1 MILPFQ
7 LLIEIISLIVI
18 NKRCLWSVIFN
29 ISMGSYYAIVTCR
42 NSENEIE
49 NAITSLLKQTT
60 KPKYVIVVNDG
71 STDGTANILEGLKSK
86 NEGLYV
92 ITNPDL
98 GYDIGRVVKNWNS
111 AINFARKLNLEKTD
125 YHMISTDDTNYEE
138 SYAEKIMDKMDAE
151 NNIAISSGNY
161 DRNSYATPHGAGR
174 FVRNSFFEEF
184 LGLYPEKMGYESVIL
199 QMSLYHGFKNLVN
212 NDARFSH
219 TRQLGAN
226 HHFYEFGAS
235 MRTLGYHPLF
245 VLGRFAQC
253 FLTGQP
259 IGRMGAVHMLYYYLS
274 YKPKQDG
281 YDSMYGSEIRKAIRM
296 RQKTL
301 IKEMFKLRNTDT

>member
-1 MILPFQ
+1 
-7 LLIEIISLIVI
+7 V
-18 NKRCLWSVIFN
+18 
-29 ISMGSYYAIVTCR
+29 GSYYAIVTCR

-49 NAITSLLKQTT
+49 NAIISLLQQTT
-60 KPKYVIVVNDG
+60 KPKYVIVVDDG

-86 NEGLYV
+86 NDGFYV

-111 AINFARKLNLEKTD
+111 AINLARKLNLEKTD
-125 YHMISTDDTNYEE
+125 YHMISTDDTHYEE
-138 SYAEKIMDKMDAE
+138 SYAEKIMNKMDAD
-151 NNIAISSGNY
+151 NKIAISSGNY
-161 DRNSYATPHGAGR
+161 DSNSYATPHGAGR
-174 FVRNSFFEEF
+174 FVRSSFFEEF

-199 QMSLYHGFKNLVN
+199 QMSLHHGFKNLVN

-259 IGRMGAVHMLYYYLS
+259 IGRMGAVHMMYYYLS

-281 YDSMYGSEIRKAIRM
+281 YDSMYDPEIRKAIRI
-296 RQKTL
+296 RQRRR
-301 IKEMFKLRNTDT
+301 IKQIFRLRNTTT

>member
-1 MILPFQ
+1 
-7 LLIEIISLIVI
+7 
-18 NKRCLWSVIFN
+18 
-29 ISMGSYYAIVTCR
+29 MGSYYAIVTCR
-42 NSENEIE
+42 NSENDIE
-49 NAITSLLKQTT
+49 NAIASLLRQTT
-60 KPKYVIVVNDG
+60 KPKYVIVVDDG
-71 STDGTANILEGLKSK
+71 STDGTSSILEGLISK
-86 NEGLYV
+86 HDTLHM

-111 AINFARKLNLEKTD
+111 AIHLARKLNLEKTD
-125 YHMISTDDTNYEE
+125 YHMISTDDTHYEE
-138 SYAEKIMDKMDAE
+138 SYAEKIMNKMDADDK
-151 NNIAISSGNY
+151 IAISSGNY
-161 DRNSYATPHGAGR
+161 DSNSYATPHGAGR

-212 NDARFSH
+212 NDARFTH
-219 TRQLGAN
+219 TRQLGTD

-259 IGRMGAVHMLYYYLS
+259 IGRMGAVQMLYYYLS

-281 YDSMYGSEIRKAIRM
+281 YDSMYNPEIRKAIRV
-296 RQKTL
+296 RQKTR
-301 IKEMFKLRNTDT
+301 IKQIFGLRNTNP

>member
-1 MILPFQ
+1 
-7 LLIEIISLIVI
+7 
-18 NKRCLWSVIFN
+18 
-29 ISMGSYYAIVTCR
+29 MGSYYAIVTCR

-49 NAITSLLKQTT
+49 NAIISLLKQTT
-60 KPKYVIVVNDG
+60 KPKYVIVVDDG

-86 NEGLYV
+86 NDGFYV

-111 AINFARKLNLEKTD
+111 AINLARKLNLEKTD
-125 YHMISTDDTNYEE
+125 YHMISTDDTHYEE
-138 SYAEKIMDKMDAE
+138 PYAEKIMNKMDAD
-151 NNIAISSGNY
+151 NKIAISSGNY
-161 DRNSYATPHGAGR
+161 DSNSYATPHGAGR
-174 FVRNSFFEEF
+174 FVRSSFFEEF

-199 QMSLYHGFKNLVN
+199 QMSLHHGFKNLVN
-212 NDARFSH
+212 NDARFTH

-259 IGRMGAVHMLYYYLS
+259 IGRMGAVQMMYYYLS

-281 YDSMYGSEIRKAIRM
+281 YDSMYDPEIRKAIRI
-296 RQKTL
+296 RQRRR
-301 IKEMFKLRNTDT
+301 IKQIFRLRNTTT

>member
-1 MILPFQ
+1 
-7 LLIEIISLIVI
+7 
-18 NKRCLWSVIFN
+18 
-29 ISMGSYYAIVTCR
+29 
-42 NSENEIE
+42 
-49 NAITSLLKQTT
+49 
-60 KPKYVIVVNDG
+60 
-71 STDGTANILEGLKSK
+71 
-86 NEGLYV
+86 
-92 ITNPDL
+92 L

-111 AINFARKLNLEKTD
+111 AISLARKLNLEKTD
-125 YHMISTDDTNYEE
+125 YHMISTDDTHYED
-138 SYAEKIMDKMDAE
+138 SYAEKIMNKMDADT
-151 NNIAISSGNY
+151 NIAISSGNY
-161 DRNSYATPHGAGR
+161 DTNSYATPHGAGR

-199 QMSLYHGFKNLVN
+199 QMSLYHGYKNFVN

-219 TRQLGAN
+219 TRQLGAD

-235 MRTLGYHPLF
+235 MRTLGYHPIF

-281 YDSMYGSEIRKAIRM
+281 YDSMYGPEIRKAIRM
-296 RQKTL
+296 RQRARL
-301 IKEMFKLRNTDT
+301 AQIFRLRNT

>member
-1 MILPFQ
+1 
-7 LLIEIISLIVI
+7 
-18 NKRCLWSVIFN
+18 
-29 ISMGSYYAIVTCR
+29 MGSYYAIVTCR

-49 NAITSLLKQTT
+49 NAIISLLQQTT
-60 KPKYVIVVNDG
+60 KPKYVIVVDDG

-86 NEGLYV
+86 NDGFYV

-111 AINFARKLNLEKTD
+111 AINLARKLNLEKTD
-125 YHMISTDDTNYEE
+125 YHMISTDDTHYEE
-138 SYAEKIMDKMDAE
+138 SYAEKIMNKMDAD
-151 NNIAISSGNY
+151 NKIAISSGNY
-161 DRNSYATPHGAGR
+161 DSNSYATPHGAGR
-174 FVRNSFFEEF
+174 FVRSSFFEDF

-199 QMSLYHGFKNLVN
+199 QMSLHHGFKNLVN

-281 YDSMYGSEIRKAIRM
+281 YDSMYDPEIRKAIRI
-296 RQKTL
+296 RQRRR
-301 IKEMFKLRNTDT
+301 IKQIFRLRNTTT

>member
-1 MILPFQ
+1 
-7 LLIEIISLIVI
+7 V
-18 NKRCLWSVIFN
+18 
-29 ISMGSYYAIVTCR
+29 GSYYAIVTCR

-49 NAITSLLKQTT
+49 NAIISLLTQTT

-86 NEGLYV
+86 NEGLHV

-111 AINFARKLNLEKTD
+111 AINLARKLNLEKTD

-138 SYAEKIMDKMDAE
+138 PYAEKIMNKMDAD

-161 DRNSYATPHGAGR
+161 DSNSYATPHGAGR

-199 QMSLYHGFKNLVN
+199 QMSLYQGFKNLVN

-296 RQKTL
+296 RQKTR

>member
-1 MILPFQ
+1 
-7 LLIEIISLIVI
+7 
-18 NKRCLWSVIFN
+18 
-29 ISMGSYYAIVTCR
+29 MGSYYAIVTCR

-49 NAITSLLKQTT
+49 NAIISLLTQTT

-111 AINFARKLNLEKTD
+111 AINLARKLNLEKTD

-138 SYAEKIMDKMDAE
+138 PYAEKIMNKMDAD

-161 DRNSYATPHGAGR
+161 DSNSYATPHGAGR

-199 QMSLYHGFKNLVN
+199 QMSLYQGFKNLVN

-296 RQKTL
+296 RQKTR

>member
-1 MILPFQ
+1 
-7 LLIEIISLIVI
+7 V
-18 NKRCLWSVIFN
+18 
-29 ISMGSYYAIVTCR
+29 GSYYAIVTCR

-49 NAITSLLKQTT
+49 NAIISLLQQTT
-60 KPKYVIVVNDG
+60 KPKYVIVVDDG

-86 NEGLYV
+86 NDGFYV

-111 AINFARKLNLEKTD
+111 AINLARKLNLEKTD
-125 YHMISTDDTNYEE
+125 YHMISTDDTHYEE
-138 SYAEKIMDKMDAE
+138 SYAEKIMNKMDAD
-151 NNIAISSGNY
+151 NKIAISSGNY
-161 DRNSYATPHGAGR
+161 DSNSYATPHGAGR
-174 FVRNSFFEEF
+174 FVRSSFFEEF

-199 QMSLYHGFKNLVN
+199 QMSLHHGFKNLVN

-259 IGRMGAVHMLYYYLS
+259 IGRMGAVHMMYYYLS

-281 YDSMYGSEIRKAIRM
+281 YDSMYDPEIRKAIRI
-296 RQKTL
+296 RQRRR
-301 IKEMFKLRNTDT
+301 IKQIFRLRNTT

>member
-1 MILPFQ
+1 
-7 LLIEIISLIVI
+7 
-18 NKRCLWSVIFN
+18 
-29 ISMGSYYAIVTCR
+29 MGSYYAIVTCR

-49 NAITSLLKQTT
+49 NAIISLLKQT
-60 KPKYVIVVNDG
+60 KRPKYVIIVDDG

-86 NEGLYV
+86 NNALYV

-111 AINFARKLNLEKTD
+111 AINLARKLNLEKTD
-125 YHMISTDDTNYEE
+125 YHMISTDDTHYEE
-138 SYAEKIMDKMDAE
+138 SYAEKIMDKMDAD

-161 DRNSYATPHGAGR
+161 DSNSYATPHGAGR

-199 QMSLYHGFKNLVN
+199 QISLYHGFKNLVDN
-212 NDARFSH
+212 NARFSH

-281 YDSMYGSEIRKAIRM
+281 YDSMYDPEIRKAIRI

-301 IKEMFKLRNTDT
+301 IKQIFKLRNTNT

>member
-1 MILPFQ
+1 
-7 LLIEIISLIVI
+7 
-18 NKRCLWSVIFN
+18 
-29 ISMGSYYAIVTCR
+29 MGSYYAIVTCR

-49 NAITSLLKQTT
+49 NAIISLLQQTA
-60 KPKYVIVVNDG
+60 KPKYVIVVDDG

-86 NEGLYV
+86 NDGFYV

-111 AINFARKLNLEKTD
+111 AINLARKLNLEKTD
-125 YHMISTDDTNYEE
+125 YHMISTDDTHYEE
-138 SYAEKIMDKMDAE
+138 SYAEKIMNKMDAD
-151 NNIAISSGNY
+151 NKIAISSGNY
-161 DRNSYATPHGAGR
+161 DSNSYATPHGAGR
-174 FVRNSFFEEF
+174 FVRSSFFEEF

-199 QMSLYHGFKNLVN
+199 QMSLHHGFKNLVN

-281 YDSMYGSEIRKAIRM
+281 YDSMYDPEIRKAIRI
-296 RQKTL
+296 RQRRR
-301 IKEMFKLRNTDT
+301 IKQIFRLRNTT

>member
-29 ISMGSYYAIVTCR
+29 ISVGSYYAIVTCR